1 MSKLIIL
8 CVDDEKM
15 VLETLKRQLRRAFRD
30 AYSYE
35 VAQDADEA
43 LELIEELNKAA
54 MLIII
59 IVSDWLMPGMRGD
72 EFLIKVHQQFPNIIK
87 ILLIGQADEAAIERA
102 RLEANLYCC
111 LHKPWSQ
118 EELVATIQSALAKL

>member
-1 MSKLIIL
+1 M

-15 VLETLKRQLRRAFRD
+15 ILESLKRQLRRAFRD

-43 LELIEELNKAA
+43 LELIEELNESA

-72 EFLIKVHQQFPNIIK
+72 EFLITVHQQFPNIIK
-87 ILLIGQADEAAIERA
+87 ILLTGQADEAAIERV

-118 EELVATIQSALAKL
+118 EELVETIQSALAKL